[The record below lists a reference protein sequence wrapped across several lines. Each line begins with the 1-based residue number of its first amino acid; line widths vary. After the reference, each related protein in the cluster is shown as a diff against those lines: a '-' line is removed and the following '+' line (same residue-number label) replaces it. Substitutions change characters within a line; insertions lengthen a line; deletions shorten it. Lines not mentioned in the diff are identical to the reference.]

1 MLLNEGVSAILDAS
15 CSLGVF
21 HPKLIMDRGINI
33 IPLNDTN
40 YNTWR
45 IQLKMYL
52 MREGLLNLVEGV
64 ETAPDSSDASAV
76 RNFKGRENRALAN
89 IVLNVEPKLLYF
101 LGDPVDPVIVW
112 KKLQDTFV
120 AKTWAN
126 KLRIKRRLY
135 NMQLKDG
142 DCLQSHLKNFIELYD
157 QLAVIGEKVEEEDK
171 VINLLASFPDK
182 YLAGK

>member
-89 IVLNVEPKLLYF
+89 IVLNV
-101 LGDPVDPVIVW
+101 
-112 KKLQDTFV
+112 
-120 AKTWAN
+120 
-126 KLRIKRRLY
+126 
-135 NMQLKDG
+135 
-142 DCLQSHLKNFIELYD
+142 
-157 QLAVIGEKVEEEDK
+157 
-171 VINLLASFPDK
+171 
-182 YLAGK
+182 